1 MFCVREG
8 NRILARFSNIIH
20 IPMPCRPVRYV
31 TFSLDPV
38 MMSISSAELRY
49 FSPPSHCNNVNEALQ
64 CMGLGLLQEDVENG
78 WRPYATFANS
88 DICLKPFKC
97 VIIAGYDPAGALV
110 VCRGIQ
116 YTQEHTINHSHEN
129 IFFDVKANVSTL
141 FRTSMCPYKIH
152 LTKIDSNRWHCSE

>member
-8 NRILARFSNIIH
+8 NRVLARFSNM
-20 IPMPCRPVRYV
+20 IPYSHAMSIGKICN
-31 TFSLDPV
+31 FFFGSCNL

-78 WRPYATFANS
+78 WRQYATFDNS

-97 VIIAGYDPAGALV
+97 VIIGYDPAGALV

-116 YTQEHTINHSHEN
+116 
-129 IFFDVKANVSTL
+129 
-141 FRTSMCPYKIH
+141 
-152 LTKIDSNRWHCSE
+152 